1 MAGLLAV
8 GAAVVSMTM
17 CMIVC
22 MATTVVTTGMLVS
35 VRLPVRLP
43 VRVVVVRGVGHG
55 AVTLPSGV
63 HHGQAAHG
71 ILSLGHVGAHNALV
85 GAKEVARSVP

>member
-8 GAAVVSMTM
+8 CAAVVSMTV

-22 MATTVVTTGMLVS
+22 MATTVVTTGM
-35 VRLPVRLP
+35 RLPVRLP

>member
-22 MATTVVTTGMLVS
+22 MATTVVTTGM
-35 VRLPVRLP
+35 RLPVRLP

-71 ILSLGHVGAHNALV
+71 ILSVGAHNALV